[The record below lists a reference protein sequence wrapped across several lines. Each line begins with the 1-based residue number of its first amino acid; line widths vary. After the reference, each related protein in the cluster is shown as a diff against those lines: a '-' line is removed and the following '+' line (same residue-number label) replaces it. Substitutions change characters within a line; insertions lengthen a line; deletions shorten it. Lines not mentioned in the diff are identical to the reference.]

1 MSKNTPNTLT
11 GASNAPEDED
21 LKLLDEAKDQDQQEN
36 EDRPEKESHSRGT
49 TFLLTVFLI
58 AFLSPL
64 GFLWWSSIGY
74 ESPWT
79 LLEIRDAGNVLDVS
93 YLHGLGTRTVVKT
106 SNDLLL
112 LEQAVRIE
120 VGTTVVLQRN
130 SFAER
135 LCIQGSDRCWY
146 VVNR

>member
-1 MSKNTPNTLT
+1 MS
-11 GASNAPEDED
+11 
-21 LKLLDEAKDQDQQEN
+21 
-36 EDRPEKESHSRGT
+36 
-49 TFLLTVFLI
+49 FLLTLLLI
-58 AFLSPL
+58 GFLSPL

-74 ESPWT
+74 ESPWSA
-79 LLEIRDAGNVLDVS
+79 LETHDAGTVLEVS

-106 SNDLLL
+106 ADDLIL
-112 LEQAVRIE
+112 LEQAVRIQ
-120 VGTTVVLQRN
+120 VGTAVVLQRN